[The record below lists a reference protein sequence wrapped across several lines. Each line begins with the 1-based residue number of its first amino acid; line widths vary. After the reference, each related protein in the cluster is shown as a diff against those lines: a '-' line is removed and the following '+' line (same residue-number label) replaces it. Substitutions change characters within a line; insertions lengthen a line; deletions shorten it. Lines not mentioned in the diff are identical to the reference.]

1 MALPK
6 NSMKAVTY
14 PTQDMLRPLWARV
27 HQIARQFETTSDGRT
42 LKKADFSFLINLA
55 REAEF
60 KFYWRLAKPVTLE
73 DAQELLDGILKL
85 WLLLRTREMLV
96 RGGRRKVKWDKPLPP
111 GEAMD
116 VFREEARRQ
125 VALGIEIVRQVL
137 DTPGLFSEDPQYPGV
152 TRVWLEELTKT
163 LAAEADKLDAN
174 EATIAVIGTM
184 KAGKSTV
191 INAVVG
197 SEVVPSRDQPMTTFP
212 TRVVHVPGK
221 LEPELSFPLARGF
234 NALVRAIRDKDEAAA
249 AAGEDLRDRLRG
261 PAARDLIA
269 LLDQIRA
276 GKVRFPTRIK
286 GHDFVHE
293 ILGRTNDITRLAVNL
308 DVDPAVAT
316 PERLSF
322 ADIPSLEIEF
332 EHLATLTS
340 NSGGRFALV
349 DTPGPN
355 EAGRNERLRKI
366 VRRQLAEAS
375 GIILVLN
382 YNELGSSATE
392 DLVATL
398 EEIPPGQA
406 EQLTILANR
415 FDQRGANSL
424 SEEMVARFACDQVET
439 VMGAAPEN
447 LAERV
452 YPTSARFA
460 LRAHQARR
468 AVRLS
473 TPIDPEVDGWAREF
487 ADVGFGVIWRGMPQ
501 LLAEPRM
508 LEVAVAQAWQQS
520 GFDAALERTLI
531 DSARNATLI
540 LLLSA
545 LGKLRERSEPLLE
558 MLNVRDSAFL
568 RSLAELEALTKG
580 LQSDMRNLDNCL
592 AEAVLMLDAIEAEI
606 GPQIRDEVD
615 TLIGSLRKTSDK
627 FLKTGRIEVKK
638 RRIDWLT
645 GWFDIVFGERNST
658 KERFETEFEGYENSA
673 EDEFWALGAL
683 DGYGRVICDT
693 KAESTELSN
702 KITTEINNLFKHF
715 VNNGGKIIDRASQL
729 FIERAHHDVASL
741 FGKEWQS
748 VQDRLQEV
756 LDLEISAPKPLSNLV
771 EEDISIR
778 GGSFTSNR
786 RWTETRWENIE
797 GQWLER
803 AASRFMRWWDGRE
816 RDWGRR
822 KVEVKRNE
830 YYVDVKSIRAK
841 ALEMADEL
849 SKQMNAYL
857 QDVLAQL
864 RAQTERYSGDVQT
877 RVQSINT
884 YILEELRRGSDQ
896 SEASLNHRK
905 VTARLA
911 AQARDLIS
919 EATQI
924 RAVIR
929 EKRDG

>member
-1 MALPK
+1 
-6 NSMKAVTY
+6 MKAVTI
-14 PTQDMLRPLWARV
+14 PTQDMLRPLWAKV
-27 HQIARQFETTSDGRT
+27 HQIAREFETTPDGRS

-55 REAEF
+55 HDAEF
-60 KFYWRLAKPVTLE
+60 KFYWRLPKMVTRE
-73 DAQELLDGILKL
+73 DAQDLLDNILKL
-85 WLLLRTREMLV
+85 WLLLRTRESRMAA
-96 RGGRRKVKWDKPLPP
+96 GKRKVDWDKPLPP

-125 VALGIEIVRQVL
+125 VDLGIEIVRQVL

-163 LAAEADKLDAN
+163 LAAEGAKLDAN

-221 LEPELSFPLARGF
+221 LIPELTFPLARGF
-234 NALVRAIRDKDEAAA
+234 NALVSAIRKKDEVAAE
-249 AAGEDLRDRLRG
+249 AGEDLRDVLIG
-261 PAARDLIA
+261 PNARDLIG

-276 GKVRFPTRIK
+276 GKIRFPTRIK
-286 GHDFVHE
+286 GHEFVRE
-293 ILGRTNDITRLAVNL
+293 ALGRTNDLTRLAVNL
-308 DVDPAVAT
+308 GVDPAVAT

-322 ADIPSLEIEF
+322 ADIPSIEIEF
-332 EHLATLTS
+332 EHLATLQS
-340 NSGGRFALV
+340 SAGGRFALV

-355 EAGRNERLRKI
+355 EAGKNERLREI
-366 VRRQLAEAS
+366 VRLQLAEAS

-382 YNELGSSATE
+382 YNELGSSATS

-398 EEIPPGQA
+398 EEIPASQA

-424 SEEMVARFACDQVET
+424 SEDLVKRFACDQVET
-439 VMGAAPEN
+439 VMGAAPEK

-468 AVRLS
+468 AARLS
-473 TPIDPEVDGWAREF
+473 MPIDPLKGGWALEF
-487 ADVGFGVIWRGMPQ
+487 ADAGFGVSWRRKPEVLVDPEG
-501 LLAEPRM
+501 LDDAIAE
-508 LEVAVAQAWQQS
+508 VWQQS
-520 GFDAALERTLI
+520 GFEAALERTLI
-531 DSARNATLI
+531 GSARNATLI
-540 LLLSA
+540 LLLGA

-580 LQSDMRNLDNCL
+580 LQSDLSNLDNCL
-592 AEAVLMLDAIEAEI
+592 GEAVRALDAIEAEI
-606 GPQIRDEVD
+606 GPQIREEIQ
-615 TLIGSLRKTSDK
+615 TLISSLRKTSVK
-627 FLKTGRIEVKK
+627 FLKTGRIEI
-638 RRIDWLT
+638 RRRPINWL
-645 GWFDIVFGERNST
+645 GRWFENVFGGGNST
-658 KERFETEFEGYENSA
+658 RERFDTEFEEYKNSA
-673 EDEFWALGAL
+673 EDEYWALTAI
-683 DGYGRVICDT
+683 DGHGRVTCRT
-693 KAESTELSN
+693 EAETAQLSD

-715 VNNGGKIIDRASQL
+715 VTNGGKIIDRATDV
-729 FIERAHHDVASL
+729 FIERAHQDVASL
-741 FGKEWQS
+741 FGNEWQS

-756 LDLEISAPKPLSNLV
+756 LNLEISPPKPLTNLV
-771 EEDISIR
+771 EDDIAIG
-778 GGSFTSNR
+778 GGSFTSKR
-786 RWTETRWENIE
+786 SWTETKWEDAQ
-797 GQWLER
+797 GKWMAR
-803 AASRFMRWWDGRE
+803 AASKFMRWWDGQE

-822 KVEVKRNE
+822 KVEVARSE
-830 YYVDVKSIRAK
+830 FYVDVKSIREK
-841 ALEMADEL
+841 SLELADDL
-849 SKQMNAYL
+849 SKQMTAYL
-857 QDVLAQL
+857 QDVLTQL
-864 RAQTERYSGDVQT
+864 RQQTERYSKDVQT

-896 SEASLNHRK
+896 SEANLHHRK
-905 VTARLA
+905 ITAMLA

-919 EATQI
+919 EAAQI